1 MNEHLFDQPK
11 NLTEIAGVLQQKKSR
26 VLVASHT
33 SPDGDAL
40 GSTLSLGLL
49 MEALGHDV
57 FFYNQDVTPDI
68 YQFLPSAE
76 RLQRHIPQ
84 TRSFDFTLVI
94 DVFDKERAGLKD
106 VRKENLGKMIILDH
120 HFTTEKHG
128 DYQYIDT
135 SAAASGVLV
144 YRLAKAL
151 GQPITLPMALNIYAC
166 IMTDTGSFHYSS
178 ANPEAYAIAGEM
190 VGLGVQPWEFA
201 RRVYESYP
209 ANRFF
214 LLAEVLKSLEIST
227 DGKFAFIYL
236 GLETLT
242 RFGADADLTDGFINY
257 PRSISG
263 VEVSIFL
270 REKSPGKFKASFRS
284 SGSIDVRPICFQLG
298 GGGHRNAAGCN
309 IDGQFAEVKARI
321 LDLTQKVCNENNS
334 QG

>member
-1 MNEHLFDQPK
+1 
-11 NLTEIAGVLQQKKSR
+11 
-26 VLVASHT
+26 
-33 SPDGDAL
+33 
-40 GSTLSLGLL
+40 
-49 MEALGHDV
+49 MEALGHEV
-57 FFYNQDVTPDI
+57 FFYNQDVVPEI
-68 YQFLPSAE
+68 YTFLPGAN
-76 RLQRHIPQ
+76 RLQRNIAQ

-106 VRKENLGKMIILDH
+106 VRKENLGKLIILDH

-128 DYQYIDT
+128 DFQYIDT

-151 GQPITLPMALNIYAC
+151 NLPITIEMALNIYTC

-178 ANPEAYAIAGEM
+178 ANPEAYGIAGEM

-214 LLAEVLKSLEIST
+214 LLAEVLKSLEISA

-236 GLETLT
+236 GLESLQ

-257 PRSISG
+257 PRSIAG

-270 REKSPGKFKASFRS
+270 REKSAGKFKASFRS

-309 IDGQFAEVKARI
+309 IEGNYADVKAKI
-321 LDLTQKVCNENNS
+321 LGLTQKICEENNQ

>member
-11 NLTEIAGVLQQKKSR
+11 NLAEIAAALRTKSR
-26 VLVASHT
+26 ILVASHT

-40 GSTLSLGLL
+40 GSTLGLGLL
-49 MEALGHDV
+49 LEALGHDV
-57 FFYNQDVTPDI
+57 FFYNQDAIPDI
-68 YQFLPSAE
+68 YQFLPGAN
-76 RLQRHIPQ
+76 RIQRHIPH
-84 TRSFDFTLVI
+84 TRTFDFTLVI

-106 VRKENLGKMIILDH
+106 VRRENLGKMIILDH

-128 DYQYIDT
+128 DFQYIDT
-135 SAAASGVLV
+135 GAAASGVLV
-144 YRLAKAL
+144 YRLAKQL
-151 GQPITLPMALNIYAC
+151 QVSITPEMALNIYAC

-190 VGLGVQPWEFA
+190 VALGVEPWEFA

-214 LLAEVLKSLEIST
+214 LLAEVLKSLEISAN
-227 DGKFAFIYL
+227 GKYAFIYL
-236 GLETLT
+236 SMATLE

-257 PRSISG
+257 PRSIAG

-270 REKSPGKFKASFRS
+270 REKSAGKFKASFRS
-284 SGSIDVRPICFQLG
+284 SGAIDVRPICFQLG

-309 IDGQFAEVKARI
+309 IEGSYAEVKEKI
-321 LDLTQKVCNENNS
+321 LSLTQKVCEENLN
-334 QG
+334 QN